1 MKILYIYFNWSP
13 FSRLTGNNV
22 TGHYFCHFSF
32 SPSSMFLIEGVLKSN
47 NSFSEN
53 DRNTHIRTSNGS
65 IFFTT
70 CSQFFNPPPPQ
81 GRTLGVFDTFSYLAN
96 FIGCNQPAEI
106 LSKHYIYIWVPHYI
120 SQMCPWNQYSIR
132 KEKNKVK
139 INQSVYYLKNLLM
152 ISAYCLSSYPG
163 KKFNVAKTT
172 YSYLRQS

>member
-1 MKILYIYFNWSP
+1 MRGQFGCNQILDRFKKQAM
-13 FSRLTGNNV
+13 LLV
-22 TGHYFCHFSF
+22 TISAIFLFLHHLC
-32 SPSSMFLIEGVLKSN
+32 SSQKGCSN
-47 NSFSEN
+47 QTILLVRMIATPTSE
-53 DRNTHIRTSNGS
+53 HQMV
-65 IFFTT
+65 
-70 CSQFFNPPPPQ
+70 QFFLLPVLSFLTPPPQ
-81 GRTLGVFDTFSYLAN
+81 GTTLGVFDTFSYLAN

-139 INQSVYYLKNLLM
+139 INQSVYYLKSLLM